1 MCNFD
6 HYYLSFCVFS
16 IVVYMCKILY
26 IFTSKECMCTQS
38 NRQYLCK
45 SCDLED
51 KEYGAVAVADLLAEQ
66 VYVWKTSK
74 GKPYDVKLLRIHGK
88 KKCMH
93 INSHISNYRQ
103 KTHR

>member
-1 MCNFD
+1 MGPLD
-6 HYYLSFCVFS
+6 VELP
-16 IVVYMCKILY
+16 
-26 IFTSKECMCTQS
+26 
-38 NRQYLCK
+38 QYLCK

-88 KKCMH
+88 KKCA
-93 INSHISNYRQ
+93 
-103 KTHR
+103 

>member
-1 MCNFD
+1 
-6 HYYLSFCVFS
+6 
-16 IVVYMCKILY
+16 
-26 IFTSKECMCTQS
+26 MCTQS

-74 GKPYDVKLLRIHGK
+74 GKPYDVKLLRIHE
-88 KKCMH
+88 CA
-93 INSHISNYRQ
+93 
-103 KTHR
+103 